1 MLEFSLLS
9 QVLVVLFAASTLV
22 QLADIQSFT
31 ESIIESLSQF
41 AATVA
46 QVTPKIVPA
55 LVLLGIGLLVDRVIS

>member
-9 QVLVVLFAASTLV
+9 QILVVLFAASPLV

-31 ESIIESLSQF
+31 ESIVESLSQF
-41 AATVA
+41 ATTVA

-55 LVLLGIGLLVDRVIS
+55 LVLLGIGLLVSRVIG